1 MDCET
6 DLRASRTY
14 HLTAVHGVRNYS
26 GGEPSRWASVPL
38 LQVTSKAVSAPG
50 LAAPQRRA
58 SSLFPCLMEP

>member
-26 GGEPSRWASVPL
+26 PQSR
-38 LQVTSKAVSAPG
+38 APEES
-50 LAAPQRRA
+50 RA
-58 SSLFPCLMEP
+58 DGPAFLCSR